1 MTTIAVV
8 AQKGGSGKTTVAV
21 HLAVAAALA
30 GERVAI
36 LDTDPQ
42 RSAMAWARTRDLEEP
57 AVVNVDPGDLRA
69 ALREAERDG
78 YTVVL
83 VDTAPR
89 AEPVA
94 AATVRSADFV
104 LVPMRPAAFDLATLE
119 QVVAIVTAAGTPG
132 AIVLNAC
139 PARAPEVAEARI
151 VCGDLAVPLAP
162 LQLGDRRAFARAVQS
177 GRAVQEFEPR
187 GAAAAEIAVLW
198 NYVCQKAR
206 NHVAQN
212 IRQVEA

>member
-36 LDTDPQ
+36 LDTDLQ
-42 RSAMAWARTRDLEEP
+42 RSAMAWARTRELDEP
-57 AVVNVDPGDLRA
+57 TVVDVDPGDLRA
-69 ALREAERDG
+69 ALEEAERDG

-94 AATVRSADFV
+94 AATVRSADFA
-104 LVPMRPAAFDLATLE
+104 LIPMRPAAFDLATIE
-119 QVVAIVTAAGTPG
+119 QVVSIVTAAGTPG
-132 AIVLNAC
+132 TILLNAC
-139 PARAPEVAEARI
+139 PSRAPEVAEART
-151 VCGDLAVPLAP
+151 VCTGLAVPLAP

-187 GAAAAEIAVLW
+187 GAAAAEIAALW
-198 NYVCQKAR
+198 NYVHEKAR
-206 NHVAQN
+206 TRVAQS
-212 IRQVEA
+212 IR